1 MISFTYLQPSQQS
14 SDNDNGI
21 NSGISIKAKRSQYNN
36 RVLVVDDDPDIT
48 NTFKIGLEESGF
60 KVDVFNDPIQA
71 LSKFEK
77 QKDEQ
82 DISSSSSSSSSYS
95 HYHYDLL
102 LLDVRM
108 PKMNGFELYRE
119 INKKISEGGGDKV
132 KVCFIT
138 AYEVYYESLKED
150 FPALNVGCFIKKPV
164 EIQQLVK
171 RIRTELEEEN

>member
-1 MISFTYLQPSQQS
+1 MIFFTYLQPSQQS
-14 SDNDNGI
+14 PDNS
-21 NSGISIKAKRSQYNN
+21 SGISTKAKRSQYNS

-60 KVDVFNDPIQA
+60 EVDVFNDPIQA
-71 LSKFEK
+71 LSKFEE
-77 QKDEQ
+77 QKHEEDM
-82 DISSSSSSSSSYS
+82 SSS
-95 HYHYDLL
+95 HYYDLL
-102 LLDVRM
+102 LLDIKM

-119 INKKISEGGGDKV
+119 IKKKIGEGEDAKV

-150 FPALNVGCFIKKPV
+150 FPTLNVGCFIKKPV

-171 RIRTELEEEN
+171 RIRTELEKN

>member
-1 MISFTYLQPSQQS
+1 MIFFTYLQPSQESPDNNS
-14 SDNDNGI
+14 SSI
-21 NSGISIKAKRSQYNN
+21 LIKAKRSQYNS

-48 NTFKIGLEESGF
+48 NTFKIGLEENGF
-60 KVDVFNDPIQA
+60 EVDVFNDPIQA
-71 LSKFEK
+71 LSEFEE
-77 QKDEQ
+77 QKHDE
-82 DISSSSSSSSSYS
+82 DMSSS
-95 HYHYDLL
+95 HYYDLL

-119 INKKISEGGGDKV
+119 IKRKMRGGDDKV

-150 FPALNVGCFIKKPV
+150 FPTLNVGCFIKKPV

-171 RIRTELEEEN
+171 RIRTELEEN

>member
-1 MISFTYLQPSQQS
+1 LQPSQESPDNS
-14 SDNDNGI
+14 SD
-21 NSGISIKAKRSQYNN
+21 ISIKAKRPQYKN

-48 NTFKIGLEESGF
+48 NTFKIGLEDNGF
-60 KVDVFNDPIQA
+60 EVDVFNDPIQA

-82 DISSSSSSSSSYS
+82 DISSSSSSS

-102 LLDVRM
+102 LLDVKM

-119 INKKISEGGGDKV
+119 IKKKIMEGEDKV

-138 AYEVYYESLKED
+138 AYEVYYESLKEE
-150 FPALNVGCFIKKPV
+150 FPTLNIGCFIKKPV

-171 RIRTELEEEN
+171 RIRIELKISDS

>member
-1 MISFTYLQPSQQS
+1 VIFYTYLQPSQESQDNNS
-14 SDNDNGI
+14 SI
-21 NSGISIKAKRSQYNN
+21 PIKAKRSQYNS

-48 NTFKIGLEESGF
+48 NTFKIGLEENGF

-71 LSKFEK
+71 LSEFEE
-77 QKDEQ
+77 QKHEEDM
-82 DISSSSSSSSSYS
+82 SSSSSS

-150 FPALNVGCFIKKPV
+150 FPTLNVGCFIKKPV

-171 RIRTELEEEN
+171 RIRTELEEVH

>member
-1 MISFTYLQPSQQS
+1 VIFFTYLQPSQESQ
-14 SDNDNGI
+14 DN
-21 NSGISIKAKRSQYNN
+21 NSGISNKAKRSQYSN

-48 NTFKIGLEESGF
+48 NTFKIGLEENSF
-60 KVDVFNDPIQA
+60 EVDAFNDPLQA
-71 LSKFEK
+71 LSKFE
-77 QKDEQ
+77 
-82 DISSSSSSSSSYS
+82 DISSS
-95 HYHYDLL
+95 HYYDLL

-119 INKKISEGGGDKV
+119 IKKKIREQDDKV

-150 FPALNVGCFIKKPV
+150 FPTLNVGCFIKKPV

-171 RIRTELEEEN
+171 RIRTELEKN